1 MRKQNRLQVPKLVRE
16 QYKLESSEVLKV
28 TVTIAG
34 TLGIRESFLA
44 RMQKHGQIQIPDLT
58 MALLKRDKPSLEG
71 LIMEITL
78 EPT

>member
-1 MRKQNRLQVPKLVRE
+1 VRW
-16 QYKLESSEVLKV
+16 QYKLDSSEVLKV
-28 TVTIAG
+28 TVTIVG

-44 RMQKHGQIQIPDLT
+44 RMQKHGRIHIPDLT

-71 LIMEITL
+71 LIMEVTL

>member
-1 MRKQNRLQVPKLVRE
+1 MNRLQVPKLVRG

-28 TVTIAG
+28 TVAIVG
-34 TLGIRESFLA
+34 TLGIRECFLA
-44 RMQKHGQIQIPDLT
+44 KMQKHGQIQIPDLT

-71 LIMEITL
+71 FIMGVTL